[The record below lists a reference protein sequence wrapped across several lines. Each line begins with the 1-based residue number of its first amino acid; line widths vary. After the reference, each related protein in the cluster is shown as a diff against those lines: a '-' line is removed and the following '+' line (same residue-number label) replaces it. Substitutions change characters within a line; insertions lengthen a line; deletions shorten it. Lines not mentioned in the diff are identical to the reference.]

1 MKITIEHHTDQFNV
15 ALTANGDEPF
25 LTIKGCRIMQGPTGP
40 FVSWPSRKLDS
51 GKYWNHVYASRAF
64 GDAVLSAYNKSTAE
78 APPPP
83 RRAPPQNTRQQAP
96 ADDFSEPP
104 F

>member
-1 MKITIEHHTDQFNV
+1 MKIDIEHHDNQFNV
-15 ALTANGDEPF
+15 ALTSPTGNEPF
-25 LTIKGCRIMQGPTGP
+25 ITIKGCRIMQGPTGP
-40 FVSWPSRKLDS
+40 FVSWPSRKQEN
-51 GKYWNHVYASRAF
+51 GKFWNHVYASRAF

-78 APPPP
+78 APPP

-96 ADDFSEPP
+96 AHDDSDVP